1 MGRFAANLAV
11 LNGSNEADSQNRVP
25 FRDFV
30 GIAPQC
36 CRLGELV
43 EALADRQMD
52 VLCVQETRWRSDC
65 RLFGAI
71 GKRYKLFLMGNE
83 AKTDGVGIF
92 VAEKLADSVVRVER
106 HSERIL
112 VLKMV
117 LGDRLLNVFSVYA
130 PHAGKPEEEKESF
143 WDNVFHLVSC
153 IPKI

>member
-1 MGRFAANLAV
+1 ML
-11 LNGSNEADSQNRVP
+11 E
-25 FRDFV
+25 
-30 GIAPQC
+30 
-36 CRLGELV
+36 
-43 EALADRQMD
+43 
-52 VLCVQETRWRSDC
+52 C

-92 VAEKLADSVVRVER
+92 VAEKWADNVVRVQR

-130 PHAGKPEEEKESF
+130 PHSGRPDGEKECF
-143 WDNVFHLVSC
+143 WNEVFHLVSC
-153 IPKI
+153 IPKMKWWYLLGI

>member
-1 MGRFAANLAV
+1 M
-11 LNGSNEADSQNRVP
+11 
-25 FRDFV
+25 
-30 GIAPQC
+30 
-36 CRLGELV
+36 
-43 EALADRQMD
+43 
-52 VLCVQETRWRSDC
+52 QETRWRSDC

-71 GKRYKLFLMGNE
+71 GKRYKLFFMGNE

-92 VAEKLADSVVRVER
+92 IAEKWADSVFRVER

-117 LGDRLLNVFSVYA
+117 LGQRLLNVFSVYA

-153 IPKI
+153 IPQKKWWYLLGI